1 MNYQKLNTLSD
12 EDICYIIALER
23 LYHINMD
30 NEMSA
35 MIEISNRKLNF
46 DFDEKIKEIINY
58 LQSQQANDEL

>member
-23 LYHINMD
+23 LYHINTD

-58 LQSQQANDEL
+58 LQSQQANDDI

>member
-23 LYHINMD
+23 LYNININ
-30 NEMSA
+30 NEISA

-46 DFDEKIKEIINY
+46 DLDEKIKEIINY
-58 LQSQQANDEL
+58 LQSQQESDES